1 MGAGCRASNKDSA
14 VPWANKVCSH
24 RKQLGSD
31 WNLVREKKKVRERE
45 REKEVNLGGA
55 VPFEESSLSLQK
67 YLDLTL

>member
-1 MGAGCRASNKDSA
+1 MGAGCRAKNDSA
-14 VPWANKVCSH
+14 VPWASKVCSH

-31 WNLVREKKKVRERE
+31 WNLVREKVKGRERE

-55 VPFEESSLSLQK
+55 VLFEESPQSLHK